1 MLIQRLRPHVPFAL
15 LLLLFAFLCV
25 VYGRVV
31 TPFEGPDE
39 EDHVAYI
46 IWLRQNGRLPHP
58 VEDFNQAGRQQTGQA
73 PLYYVTAA
81 AYSHLLPVDFDRLGQ
96 RPTLNPWHAF
106 PTPAHLIDNRNRYTM
121 SPHTH
126 ALTPDEVAL
135 SRANYWLR
143 TLSPLFG
150 MIALAGIYRA
160 GWLLWPGG
168 RRWALLA
175 VMGMAFTPLLLQGFS
190 VVSNDVAVIAFSAWV
205 LTGALHLVHRW
216 DDPRAAL
223 VAGIFMGL
231 AALSKTS
238 GLGLWPLP
246 LLAVALGWWARRGSP
261 WKAARSLGIV
271 LGAALLISG
280 WWYLRGWLLFDD
292 PFGFEPHRRMEWAQT
307 ELTSLAG
314 AVEKFRQMPRLLWA
328 NFGWGNVVPGN
339 WALVLPGAAVLLG
352 ALGGLGRRFDPRALL
367 LLAAVVLGAAAIF
380 QWMRVS
386 AIVPARLFFPFYGA
400 LVLLVVWGLLRF
412 PALLPYWAGG
422 LGGLALIVAV
432 VTVYP
437 AFGPPRLLDTP
448 PDNLHG
454 RPLDFSGPRLLGYRI
469 EGEPLTTQTDRLW
482 ATLCWQAP
490 DADDPVAIR
499 HAFAIRIMDLDFQR
513 VIGERESYPGLGR
526 YTLWQ
531 PGKTFCDHF
540 RLPVDPERIEPG
552 RIYPV
557 LVSLFDYPAG
567 VILPAYTADGQPTNT
582 IVGHLRSAAA
592 ETLDAETLSQAAY
605 RFDPVRLVE
614 HAFDSEEMTLRLV
627 WSPVARPGRELSMF
641 AHIFNADGDFAA
653 QVDQPLGGEH
663 YPSWAWNAY
672 ERIEM
677 IIELPVN
684 DLHPGQYRI
693 AVGVYDPQTM
703 ERLPATDLDGEP
715 LSDNMA
721 FIDTVILDTGEP
733 GED

>member
-1 MLIQRLRPHVPFAL
+1 LPFTLIRRLRSHLPFL
-15 LLLLFAFLCV
+15 VLLLLFAFMCA

-39 EDHVAYI
+39 EDHLAYI
-46 IWLRQNGRLPHP
+46 VWLRQNGRLPHP
-58 VEDFNQAGRQQTGQA
+58 IEDFDQAGRQQTGQA

-81 AYSHLLPVDFDRLGQ
+81 AFSYLLPVDFDRIAE

-106 PTPAHLIDNRNRYTM
+106 PTPAHLIDNRNTYIM

-126 ALTPDEVAL
+126 ALTPEEAAL

-150 MIALAGIYRA
+150 AITLAGIYRA
-160 GWLLWPGG
+160 SSLLWPGD

-190 VVSNDVAVIAFSAWV
+190 VVSNDVAVIAFGAWV
-205 LTGALHLVHRW
+205 LAAALHLVHRW

-223 VAGIFMGL
+223 LAGIFMGL

-238 GLGLWPLP
+238 GLGLWPIP
-246 LLAVALGWWARRGSP
+246 LLAVALGGWMRRGSP

-271 LGAALLISG
+271 LGAALLVSG

-292 PFGFEPHRRMEWAQT
+292 PFGFEPHRRTDWGQA
-307 ELTSLAG
+307 ELASLAD

-328 NFGWGNVVPGN
+328 NFGWGDVIPGS
-339 WALVLPGAAVLLG
+339 WALILPGAAVLLCV
-352 ALGGLGRRFDPRALL
+352 LGGLGRRFDPRALL

-386 AIVPARLFFPFYGA
+386 AIVPARLLFPFYGA
-400 LVLLVVWGLLRF
+400 LVLLVVWGLQRF

-422 LGGLALIVAV
+422 LGSLALAVAA

-437 AFGPPRLLDTP
+437 AFGPPRLLETP
-448 PDNLHG
+448 PDDLHG
-454 RPLDFSGPRLLGYRI
+454 RQLDFDGSRFLGYRI
-469 EGEPLTTQTDRLW
+469 EGEPLTAETDQLW

-490 DADDPVAIR
+490 NADAPVAVR
-499 HAFAIRIMDLDFQR
+499 HALAIRIMDLDFQQ

-531 PGKTFCDHF
+531 PGKSFCDRF
-540 RLPVDPERIEPG
+540 RLPVKTELIQPG
-552 RIYPV
+552 RIYPM
-557 LVSLFDYPAG
+557 LVSLFDYPQG
-567 VILPAYTADGQPTNT
+567 VPLPAHTLDGQPTNA
-582 IVGHLRSAAA
+582 IVGHLRAAAA
-592 ETLDAETLSQAAY
+592 ETFDTEALSQAAY

-614 HAFDSEEMTLRLV
+614 YAIDSEQMTLRLV
-627 WSPVARPGRELSMF
+627 WSPVAKPRRELSMF
-641 AHIFNADGDFAA
+641 AHIFNADGEFVA
-653 QVDQPLGGEH
+653 QVDQPLGGER

-672 ERIEM
+672 ERIQM
-677 IIELPVN
+677 IIELPVD
-684 DLHPGQYRI
+684 DLPPGEYRI
-693 AVGVYDPQTM
+693 GIGVYDSQTM
-703 ERLPATDLDGEP
+703 ERLPATDSQGEP
-715 LSDNMA
+715 LADNFA
-721 FIDTVILDTGEP
+721 FIDTVILDA